1 MFYSFASPWTVTHQ
15 APLSIG
21 FPRQVYWSGLPF
33 SSPGDLPHLGME
45 PGTPALTIPLY
56 SLSLN
61 YLRCLIISIGFSG
74 CSDSKESAFNA
85 GDLSLIPGS
94 GRFPGGGNC
103 NPLQFS
109 CLENPMGR
117 ACKHWHGWPLAGC
130 GPMELQRDTS
140 EATEHKHR

>member
-1 MFYSFASPWTVTHQ
+1 MC
-15 APLSIG
+15 
-21 FPRQVYWSGLPF
+21 GLPGG
-33 SSPGDLPHLGME
+33 SVIKNLPGNAGDAGSIPGVE

-117 ACKHWHGWPLAGC
+117 GAWWVTVQGLAKESN
-130 GPMELQRDTS
+130 MM
-140 EATEHKHR
+140 